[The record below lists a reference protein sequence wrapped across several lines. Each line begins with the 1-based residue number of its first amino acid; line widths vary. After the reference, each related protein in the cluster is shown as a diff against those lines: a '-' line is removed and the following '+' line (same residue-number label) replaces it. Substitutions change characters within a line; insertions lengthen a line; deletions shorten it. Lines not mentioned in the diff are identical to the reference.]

1 MEGCVLAWE
10 VRVIQFDEEEVLKA
24 VQDFMATRN
33 GNKDPSTIIHV
44 SCMATKDGVEGKLRS
59 TRTDGGGEN
68 NGLITAEDMLV
79 AMLLLCSYKRIRLPI
94 RAVKTLEMH
103 GSTVLL
109 RMTIPSR

>member
-1 MEGCVLAWE
+1 LAWE
-10 VRVIQFDEEEVLKA
+10 VRVVQFDEEEVLTA
-24 VQDFMATRN
+24 VQDFMTARN

-44 SCMATKDGVEGKLRS
+44 ACTATKGGVEGKLRS
-59 TRTDGGGEN
+59 TRSDGGGKN

-79 AMLLLCSYKRIRLPI
+79 AMLLLCSRKRIRLPI

-109 RMTIPSR
+109 RMTIPVR